1 MITVYVNLAVACPF
15 PEEKIKAVVKQAEK
29 IEPKI
34 KGEVEINVVNDVFI
48 KNINKQYRGRNKVT
62 DVLSF
67 AWSETRAV
75 SGIKNLGQIFICL
88 PRIKRQA
95 KECGVEA
102 KEEFT
107 RMLAHGLLHLVGYD
121 HEKGEKEE
129 KIMSTKQ
136 EKIVREAKG
145 IL

>member
-1 MITVYVNLAVACPF
+1 MITVYVNLAVVCPF
-15 PEEKIKAVVKQAEK
+15 AEEKIKAVVKRAEK

-75 SGIKNLGQIFICL
+75 SGTKNLGQIFICL

-95 KECGVEA
+95 KEYGVEVR
-102 KEEFT
+102 EEFA